1 VFKNNLFVVYDGRK
15 NLYAPS
21 PLVLGG
27 KGATSFEDTVE
38 ILEVPEK
45 NYEFMDFLAGI
56 KTECSTLT
64 SYGR

>member
-1 VFKNNLFVVYDGRK
+1 MPNEYK
-15 NLYAPS
+15 
-21 PLVLGG
+21 
-27 KGATSFEDTVE
+27 
-38 ILEVPEK
+38 K